1 MRKWRFTIPLRLS
14 LGFGIFIAV
23 LMVALFFVQ
32 NTLSKAEKIN
42 HQMNDVHLPAL
53 TLNRNL
59 LLNIEQSFDL
69 AKQWAY
75 VQRNEDH
82 IERRTFIALCDS
94 IIPNQISAIQ
104 KLHHLWSEKQKEEWA
119 LVIGHWK
126 LLNEKYSKLRETLC
140 CFDSYND
147 PMNIIMSEDLFLQG
161 TEIPFEVERT
171 QFILKDLLNQFK
183 ESISQERESMD
194 QSFDDLYYLL
204 SLFGVI
210 IVIMGITIAYF
221 TSQSITSRVRKIRRS
236 LKKLSFGIYSQEE
249 LPKFNDEI
257 GDMSIALE
265 KLKQNFERTKN
276 FATQIGRGNL
286 EASFEPLS
294 NEDEMGKALL
304 RMKDD
309 LSFYRH
315 RMEEKVAEQTQE
327 ITRQKNTA
335 EEQKEQIQS
344 LYADLKSSISY
355 AKRLQDSILPDT
367 ASIQKIFP
375 EHFILYLPKDVVSG
389 DFYWFQQQGN
399 KKLFAAADCTG
410 HGVPGAFM
418 SLIAH
423 NALNHVTKVYT
434 KPGQILNQVNRIAAA
449 AFNTNNENQIKDGM
463 DIALCS
469 VDYDNMVLEF
479 SGAQNNVIIIRDGQ
493 LIEIKGDKKSIGN
506 DANTHN
512 VFTTHSNDIQKNDMV
527 FVFSDGY
534 ADQFGGA
541 LEKKFMRKSL
551 KELLTSIATEGHLQQ
566 REKLLN
572 AFNQW
577 KGDYEQTDDILVIGI
592 RI

>member
-14 LGFGIFIAV
+14 LGFGIFIMV
-23 LMVALFFVQ
+23 LLVALFFVQ
-32 NTLSKAEKIN
+32 NTLSKAERIN
-42 HQMNDVHLPAL
+42 HQMNNVHLPAL

-59 LLNIEQSFDL
+59 LLSIEQSFDL

-94 IIPNQISAIQ
+94 VIPNQISAIQ
-104 KLHHLWSEKQKEEWA
+104 SLHHLWSEKQKEEWA

-126 LLNEKYSKLRETLC
+126 LLNERYTKLRETLC

-171 QFILKDLLNQFK
+171 QFLLQNLLKQFK
-183 ESISQERESMD
+183 EAISEERESMD
-194 QSFDDLYYLL
+194 QSFADLYHLL

-210 IVIMGITIAYF
+210 IILLGITIAYF

-236 LKKLSFGIYSQEE
+236 LKKLSLGIYGQEE

-257 GDMSIALE
+257 GDMGTALE

-276 FATQIGRGNL
+276 FATEIGKGNL
-286 EASFEPLS
+286 DASFEPLS
-294 NEDEMGKALL
+294 KDDDMGHALL
-304 RMKDD
+304 RMKED

-327 ITRQKNTA
+327 ITLQKNTA
-335 EEQKEQIQS
+335 EAQKEKIQS

-479 SGAQNNVIIIRDGQ
+479 SGAQNDAVIIRDGQ

-512 VFTTHSNDIQKNDMV
+512 VFTTQSFVLQKQDMV
-527 FVFSDGY
+527 YVFSDGF

-541 LEKKFMRKSL
+541 MQKKFMRKTL
-551 KELLTSIATEGHLQQ
+551 KELLTSIATESHLHQ
-566 REKLLN
+566 REKLLE
-572 AFNQW
+572 AFHQW
-577 KGDYEQTDDILVIGI
+577 KGENEQTDDVLIIGI
-592 RI
+592 RV

>member
-14 LGFGIFIAV
+14 LGFGIFIV
-23 LMVALFFVQ
+23 LLMIALFFVQ
-32 NTLSKAEKIN
+32 NTLGKAERIN
-42 HQMNDVHLPAL
+42 HQMNNVHLPAL

-59 LLNIEQSFDL
+59 LLSIEQSFDL

-94 IIPNQISAIQ
+94 VIPNQISAIQ
-104 KLHHLWSEKQKEEWA
+104 ELHHLWSEKQKEEWA

-126 LLNEKYSKLRETLC
+126 LLNEKYTKLREILC

-171 QFILKDLLNQFK
+171 QFLIQNLLKQFK
-183 ESISQERESMD
+183 EAISEERDSMNH
-194 QSFDDLYYLL
+194 SFDDLYNLL
-204 SLFGVI
+204 SLFGI
-210 IVIMGITIAYF
+210 IIILLGITIAYF

-236 LKKLSFGIYSQEE
+236 LKKLSLGIYGQEE

-257 GDMSIALE
+257 GDMGTALE
-265 KLKQNFERTKN
+265 KLKQDFERTKN
-276 FATQIGRGNL
+276 FATEIGKGNL

-294 NEDEMGKALL
+294 KDDEMGKALL

-327 ITRQKNTA
+327 ITQQKNTA
-335 EEQKEQIQS
+335 EEQKEQIQL

-434 KPGQILNQVNRIAAA
+434 KPGQILNQVNRIATS

-479 SGAQNNVIIIRDGQ
+479 SGAQNDAVIIRNGE

-512 VFTTHSNDIQKNDMV
+512 VFSTQVNTIQKNDMV

-541 LEKKFMRKSL
+541 MQKKFMRKTL
-551 KELLTSIATEGHLQQ
+551 KELLISIATETHLNQ
-566 REKLLN
+566 REKLLE
-572 AFNQW
+572 AFHQW
-577 KGDYEQTDDILVIGI
+577 KGENEQTDDVLIIGV

>member
-1 MRKWRFTIPLRLS
+1 MRKWRFTIPLRLF
-14 LGFGIFIAV
+14 LGFGIFIVV
-23 LMVALFFVQ
+23 LMIALFFVQ
-32 NTLSKAEKIN
+32 TTLTKAEKIN
-42 HQMNDVHLPAL
+42 HQMNNVHLPSL
-53 TLNRNL
+53 TMNRNL
-59 LLNIEQSFDL
+59 LLSIDQSYEL

-75 VQRNEDH
+75 VQRNEEH
-82 IERRTFIALCDS
+82 IERRTLIALCDS
-94 IIPNQISAIQ
+94 IIPKQITEIQ
-104 KLHHLWSEKQKEEWA
+104 QLHHQWTEGQKKEWA
-119 LVIGHWK
+119 MIIGHWK
-126 LLNEKYSKLRETLC
+126 LLNQKYSTLRETLC

-147 PMNIIMSEDLFLQG
+147 PMNIIMAEDLFLQG
-161 TEIPFEVERT
+161 KEIPFEVEKV
-171 QFILKDLLNQFK
+171 QLLINHLLNQFK
-183 ESISQERESMD
+183 DSISNERYAMD
-194 QSFDDLYYLL
+194 DSFQKLYQYLGVL
-204 SLFGVI
+204 GVI
-210 IVIMGITIAYF
+210 IIILGIAIAYF
-221 TSQSITSRVRKIRRS
+221 TSQSITSRVRSIRHS
-236 LKKLSFGIYSQEE
+236 LKKLSYGIYSQDE

-257 GDMSIALE
+257 GDMSIAME

-276 FATQIGRGNL
+276 FATEIGKGNL
-286 EASFEPLS
+286 EASFDPLS
-294 NEDEMGKALL
+294 KDDEMGKALL

-335 EEQKEQIQS
+335 EEQKEKIQS

-434 KPGQILNQVNRIAAA
+434 KPGQILNQVNRIAAS
-449 AFNTNNENQIKDGM
+449 AFNTNNDNQIKDGM

-469 VDYDNMVLEF
+469 VDYDHMMLEF
-479 SGAQNNVIIIRDGQ
+479 SGAQNDAVIIRNGE

-512 VFTTHSNDIQKNDMV
+512 VFTTQSQPIEKGDMV

-541 LEKKFMRKSL
+541 LQKKFMRKAL
-551 KELLTSIATEGHLQQ
+551 KELLSSIATEKHLQQ
-566 REKLLN
+566 REQLLQ
-572 AFNQW
+572 AFQQW
-577 KGDYEQTDDILVIGI
+577 KGDNEQTDDILIIGV

>member
-14 LGFGIFIAV
+14 LGFGIFILV
-23 LMVALFFVQ
+23 LMIALFFVQ
-32 NTLSKAEKIN
+32 TTLSKAEKIN
-42 HQMNDVHLPAL
+42 HQMNNVHLPAL

-59 LLNIEQSFDL
+59 LLSIDQSFDL

-82 IERRTFIALCDS
+82 IDRRTFIALCDS

-126 LLNEKYSKLRETLC
+126 LLNEKYTKLRETLC

-147 PMNIIMSEDLFLQG
+147 PMNIMLSEDLFLQG

-171 QFILKDLLNQFK
+171 QLILKDLLYQFK
-183 ESISQERESMD
+183 EAISHERESMN

-210 IVIMGITIAYF
+210 IILMGITIAYF

-257 GDMSIALE
+257 GDMSIAME

-294 NEDEMGKALL
+294 NDDEMGKALL
-304 RMKDD
+304 QMKDD
-309 LSFYRH
+309 LTFYRH

-389 DFYWFQQQGN
+389 DFYWFQQQGS

-541 LEKKFMRKSL
+541 MQKKFMRKSL

-566 REKLLN
+566 REMLLN
-572 AFNQW
+572 VFNQW
-577 KGDYEQTDDILVIGI
+577 KGDHEQTDDILVIGI

>member
-14 LGFGIFIAV
+14 LGFGIFIFV
-23 LMVALFFVQ
+23 LMIALFFVQ
-32 NTLSKAEKIN
+32 TTLSKAEKIN
-42 HQMNDVHLPAL
+42 HQMNNVHLPSL

-59 LLNIEQSFDL
+59 LLSIDQSYEL

-75 VQRNEDH
+75 VQRNEEH
-82 IERRTFIALCDS
+82 LERRKLVALCDS
-94 IIPNQISAIQ
+94 IIPSQISEIQ
-104 KLHHLWSEKQKEEWA
+104 QLHHQWSENQKREWA
-119 LVIGHWK
+119 LIIGHWK
-126 LLNEKYSKLRETLC
+126 ILNQKYSTLREILC
-140 CFDSYND
+140 RFDSYND
-147 PMNIIMSEDLFLQG
+147 PLNIMMAEDLFLEG
-161 TEIPFEVERT
+161 KEIPFEVEKV
-171 QFILKDLLNQFK
+171 QLLINLLVNQFK
-183 ESISQERESMD
+183 DSISSERNAMD
-194 QSFDDLYYLL
+194 YSFQKLYRYLGVL
-204 SLFGVI
+204 GVI
-210 IVIMGITIAYF
+210 IILLGITIAYF
-221 TSQSITSRVRKIRRS
+221 TSKSITTRVRKIRRS

-257 GDMSIALE
+257 GDMSIAME

-276 FATQIGRGNL
+276 FATEIGKGNL
-286 EASFEPLS
+286 DASFEPLS
-294 NEDEMGKALL
+294 KDDEMGKSLL

-434 KPGQILNQVNRIAAA
+434 KPGQILNQVNRIAAS

-479 SGAQNNVIIIRDGQ
+479 SGAQNDAIIIRNGQ

-512 VFTTHSNDIQKNDMV
+512 VFTTQSHTIEKNDMV

-541 LEKKFMRKSL
+541 KQKKFMRKML
-551 KELLTSIATEGHLQQ
+551 KELLTSIATETHLNQ
-566 REKLLN
+566 REKLLE
-572 AFNQW
+572 AFHQW
-577 KGDYEQTDDILVIGI
+577 KRENDQTDDVLIIGV

>member
-14 LGFGIFIAV
+14 LGFGIFILV
-23 LMVALFFVQ
+23 LMIALFFVQ
-32 NTLSKAEKIN
+32 TTLSKAEKIN
-42 HQMNDVHLPAL
+42 HQMNNVHLPAL

-59 LLNIEQSFDL
+59 LLSIDQSFDL

-82 IERRTFIALCDS
+82 IDRRTFIALCDS

-126 LLNEKYSKLRETLC
+126 LLNEKYTKLRETLC

-147 PMNIIMSEDLFLQG
+147 PMNIMLSEDLFLQG

-171 QFILKDLLNQFK
+171 QLILKDLLYQFK
-183 ESISQERESMD
+183 EAISHERESMN

-210 IVIMGITIAYF
+210 IILMGITIAYF

-257 GDMSIALE
+257 GDMSIAME

-294 NEDEMGKALL
+294 NDDEMGKALL
-304 RMKDD
+304 QMKDD
-309 LSFYRH
+309 LTFYRH

-327 ITRQKNTA
+327 ITLQKNTA

-389 DFYWFQQQGN
+389 DFYWFQQQGS

-479 SGAQNNVIIIRDGQ
+479 SGAQNDAVIIRDGQ

-512 VFTTHSNDIQKNDMV
+512 VFTTQSQTIEKNDMV

-541 LEKKFMRKSL
+541 MQKKFMRKSL

-566 REKLLN
+566 REMLLN
-572 AFNQW
+572 VFNQW
-577 KGDYEQTDDILVIGI
+577 KGDHEQTDDILVIGI

>member
-14 LGFGIFIAV
+14 LGFGIFILV
-23 LMVALFFVQ
+23 LMIALFFVQ
-32 NTLSKAEKIN
+32 TTLSKAEKIN
-42 HQMNDVHLPAL
+42 HQMNNVHLPAL

-59 LLNIEQSFDL
+59 LLSIDQSFDL

-82 IERRTFIALCDS
+82 IDRRTFIALCDS

-126 LLNEKYSKLRETLC
+126 LLNEKYTKLRETLC

-147 PMNIIMSEDLFLQG
+147 PMNIMLSEDLFLQG

-171 QFILKDLLNQFK
+171 QLILKDLLYQFK
-183 ESISQERESMD
+183 EAISHERESMN

-210 IVIMGITIAYF
+210 IILMGITIAYF

-257 GDMSIALE
+257 GDMSIAME

-294 NEDEMGKALL
+294 NDDEMGKALL
-304 RMKDD
+304 QMKDD
-309 LSFYRH
+309 LTFYRH

-389 DFYWFQQQGN
+389 DFYWFQQQGS

-469 VDYDNMVLEF
+469 MDYDNMVLEF

-541 LEKKFMRKSL
+541 MQKKFMRKSL

-566 REKLLN
+566 REMLLN
-572 AFNQW
+572 VFNQW
-577 KGDYEQTDDILVIGI
+577 KGDHEQTDDILVIGI

>member
-1 MRKWRFTIPLRLS
+1 M
-14 LGFGIFIAV
+14 V
-23 LMVALFFVQ
+23 LLVALFFVQ
-32 NTLSKAEKIN
+32 NTLSKAERIN
-42 HQMNDVHLPAL
+42 HQMNNVHLPAL

-59 LLNIEQSFDL
+59 LLSIEQSFDL

-94 IIPNQISAIQ
+94 VIPNQISAIQ
-104 KLHHLWSEKQKEEWA
+104 SLHHLWSEKQKEEWA

-126 LLNEKYSKLRETLC
+126 LLNERYTKLRETLC

-171 QFILKDLLNQFK
+171 QFLLQNLLKQFK
-183 ESISQERESMD
+183 ETISEERESMD
-194 QSFDDLYYLL
+194 QSFADLYHLL

-210 IVIMGITIAYF
+210 IILLGITIAYF

-236 LKKLSFGIYSQEE
+236 LKKLSLGIYGQEE

-257 GDMSIALE
+257 GDMGTALE

-276 FATQIGRGNL
+276 FATEIGKGNL
-286 EASFEPLS
+286 DASFEPLS
-294 NEDEMGKALL
+294 KDDDMGHALL
-304 RMKDD
+304 RMKED

-327 ITRQKNTA
+327 ITLQKNTA
-335 EEQKEQIQS
+335 EAQKEKIQS

-434 KPGQILNQVNRIAAA
+434 KPGQILNQVNRIATS

-479 SGAQNNVIIIRDGQ
+479 SGAQNDAVIIRDGQ

-512 VFTTHSNDIQKNDMV
+512 LFTTQVNSIQKNDMV

-541 LEKKFMRKSL
+541 MQKKFMRKML
-551 KELLTSIATEGHLQQ
+551 KELLTSIATETHLNQ
-566 REKLLN
+566 REKLLE
-572 AFNQW
+572 AFHQW
-577 KGDYEQTDDILVIGI
+577 KGENEQTDDVLIIGI
-592 RI
+592 RV